1 MLADQGVGV
10 GWVTDDD
17 SFGIASAVIVDGFA
31 NIDEDFTVV
40 LQEVGSLH
48 TWAAGLGSDE
58 EVVVDILESSCEI
71 RGDNNLVEEWE
82 GAVMQLSLNTLKDL
96 LLEWKIEKVE
106 DDALVL
112 AEEFT
117 TKMRQKVS
125 LK

>member
-1 MLADQGVGV
+1 MLADQGVSV

-40 LQEVGSLH
+40 LQEVSSLH

-71 RGDNNLVEEWE
+71 RGDYNLVEEWE
-82 GAVMQLSLNTLKDL
+82 GAVMQLSLDTLKDL

-117 TKMRQKVS
+117 TKMRQ
-125 LK
+125 